1 MARDQKRHA
10 QDVEVSLAP
19 LATAMPPNDPIPVV
33 HAARSTDA
41 SQHLLRIRRCMET
54 VALLLEADTAYLP
67 IFLRLEHELEAA
79 QADQDALE
87 RSRSYLPGPD

>member
-1 MARDQKRHA
+1 
-10 QDVEVSLAP
+10 
-19 LATAMPPNDPIPVV
+19 
-33 HAARSTDA
+33 
-41 SQHLLRIRRCMET
+41 MET